1 MWLMFGKDVGCIIG
15 DSFVSLLEEESVA
28 ECLYLSMVVACFEDT
43 EMACR

>member
-28 ECLYLSMVVACFEDT
+28 DVW
-43 EMACR
+43 